1 MSFSDKRKKIVFF
14 AVLVIAAAA
23 AAFGLYRF
31 GSPTHVGM
39 INYPEYMLAENM
51 DQKINPMVRITPVKW
66 SDKTS
71 PDELRKYDVLY
82 FFGMGLQ
89 FSGKQQEQLD
99 ALIKRGRCLLCD
111 GVNACRDASQYSDGG
126 ADEECSCLYGNG
138 GKENFGS

>member
-1 MSFSDKRKKIVFF
+1 MSFSDKRKKIVFY

-82 FFGMGLQ
+82 FL
-89 FSGKQQEQLD
+89 S
-99 ALIKRGRCLLCD
+99 LIHI
-111 GVNACRDASQYSDGG
+111 
-126 ADEECSCLYGNG
+126 
-138 GKENFGS
+138 